1 MGEFLQSVILSDFM
15 MFILVG
21 VMLLLITSWAYSR
34 REYAGYLL
42 GWLIGL
48 LVVIIVSVFSIGST
62 SSDFSAVAQVDV
74 FRDPAVMVGLLFS
87 STLGVGLG
95 FLVMTLARS
104 GYETQSRVRRSLT
117 IALATSFTLVSGYLL
132 IITTRPFRLVI
143 AVLVLGLA
151 IGALFSFV
159 LGQQRP
165 RAPAEVVVQTTSTTT
180 IPGDEFDAL
189 AQPADPVISTQ
200 DLPSPLGQRIH
211 NLRQKVRR
219 QGPTTPW

>member
-1 MGEFLQSVILSDFM
+1 MGEFLQSIILSDFM
-15 MFILVG
+15 MFLLVG
-21 VMLLLITSWAYSR
+21 VMMILITSWAYSR
-34 REYAGYLL
+34 REIAGYLL

-48 LVVIIVSVFSIGST
+48 LIVIIISVFSIGNT
-62 SSDFSAVAQVDV
+62 TDDFSAVAQVDI

-87 STLGVGLG
+87 STLGVGMG
-95 FLVMTLARS
+95 FLIMSLARS

-117 IALATSFTLVSGYLL
+117 IALATSFTLTSGYLL
-132 IITTRPFRLVI
+132 IITARPFRLII

-151 IGALFSFV
+151 IGALLSFV

-165 RAPAEVVVQTTSTTT
+165 RTGEVVVQTTTTT
-180 IPGDEFDAL
+180 TVPADEFDAL
-189 AQPADPVISTQ
+189 AQPADPVLSTQ

-219 QGPTTPW
+219 QGPAPW

>member
-1 MGEFLQSVILSDFM
+1 MGEFLQSIILSDFM

-21 VMLLLITSWAYSR
+21 VMMLLITSWAYSR

-48 LVVIIVSVFSIGST
+48 LVVIIISVFSIGST
-62 SSDFSAVAQVDV
+62 TDDFSAVAQVDL

-87 STLGVGLG
+87 STLGVGMG

-104 GYETQSRVRRSLT
+104 GYENQSRVRRSLT

-165 RAPAEVVVQTTSTTT
+165 QPGQVVVQTTTTT
-180 IPGDEFDAL
+180 TVPADEFDDL
-189 AQPADPVISTQ
+189 AQPVEPVISAQ

-211 NLRQKVRR
+211 NLRQRVRR
-219 QGPTTPW
+219 QGPNTPW